1 MKKPV
6 FIVSFVVVVLTLL
19 VGVGLL
25 SLWIRRETAKEA
37 LWRHRRECKENLKAA
52 YTAQRAYFLEED
64 GYATDFES
72 IGFEPQR
79 GNHGVYVLRR
89 DGRVA
94 ERKREFLEPSRGDTG
109 VIGVDEFMWAR
120 HSTAKLLAAL
130 PTTFVGGVSEGVSGT
145 CPDCHVVLAC
155 VTEFEGEPGVTVW
168 SVATFDRKTAS
179 GELVPAG
186 QPVAEPR

>member
-37 LWRHRRECKENLKAA
+37 LFRHRRECKEHLKAA
-52 YTAQRAYFLEED
+52 FTAQKAYFQEYD
-64 GYATDFES
+64 RYGTDFES
-72 IGFEPQR
+72 IGFEPPR

-89 DGRVA
+89 DGPVA
-94 ERKREFLEPSRGDTG
+94 ERKREVLPKTSGST

-120 HSTAKLLAAL
+120 HSTAKLLAQL
-130 PTTFVGGVSEGVSGT
+130 PATFVGGVTEGVSGT
-145 CPDCHVVLAC
+145 CPDCQVVLAC

-168 SVATFDRKTAS
+168 SVATFDRKAGD
-179 GELVPAG
+179 GELVLAG

>member
-37 LWRHRRECKENLKAA
+37 LFRHRRECQEHLKAA
-52 YTAQRAYFLEED
+52 FTHQKAYFQEYD
-64 GYATDFES
+64 RYATDFEA
-72 IGFEPQR
+72 IGFAPER

-89 DGRVA
+89 DGPVA
-94 ERKREFLEPSRGDTG
+94 ERKREVLPKTRGST

-120 HSTAKLLAAL
+120 HSTAKLLAQL
-130 PTTFVGGVSEGVSGT
+130 PATFLGGVTEGVSGT
-145 CPDCHVVLAC
+145 CPDCQVVLAC

-168 SVATFDRKTAS
+168 SVATFDRKAAN

>member
-1 MKKPV
+1 MKKPT
-6 FIVSFVVVVLTLL
+6 FIVGFVVVVLTLL

-25 SLWIRRETAKEA
+25 SLKIRRETARDA
-37 LWRHRRECKENLKAA
+37 RVRHQRECKEHLKAA
-52 YTAQRAYFLEED
+52 FTQQKAYFGEYD
-64 GYATDFES
+64 RYATDFEAL
-72 IGFEPQR
+72 GFAPER

-94 ERKREFLEPSRGDTG
+94 ERKHEFLTPTSGST

-120 HSTAKLLAAL
+120 HSTTKLLAQL
-130 PTTFVGGVSEGVSGT
+130 PATFQGGVTEGVSGT
-145 CPDCHVVLAC
+145 CPDCQVVMAC

-179 GELVPAG
+179 GVVSAGDPVP
-186 QPVAEPR
+186 EPR